1 MKPKLCF
8 AFFDVD
14 DTLIRIKS
22 MFDFYHFWCYEVLR
36 NR

>member
-1 MKPKLCF
+1 MSY

-22 MFDFYHFWCYEVLR
+22 MFDFFPFCSVIWT
-36 NR
+36 